1 MCYDSKPH
9 QYDWVGSIVWLQVIR
24 FRFFRKQSITVFEI
38 GQIYRK
44 RVRLRLFVDGNTGIY
59 SAVNPKSGRTVC
71 GSHLSAREPITNLA
85 DRVEC
90 DRPLCIHALSLP
102 EVRHAPFHWL
112 PPWTKDGITGE
123 CAGDGPRRRVS
134 FQYCISGA
142 AVYLFLRGVGYGCC
156 VGSLTILMAGASS
169 PKILFSA
176 EEFLIESVLPLEN
189 GNGVQFVGKSSL
201 SEARATKNAESYDPY
216 QVFHIDGAANATYDL
231 QLSKAYST
239 DHYCEWAGSKYNEN
253 LVAVVKPVSSST
265 CHVMTEERFTDYLH
279 RHPGEFK

>member
-1 MCYDSKPH
+1 MQFSGSVALLSAIRLLLGLSLAFILQDSARAQRASPSTPKLVQKLRVDWDYSGKP
-9 QYDWVGSIVWLQVIR
+9 
-24 FRFFRKQSITVFEI
+24 TVFSLFYQDRNGGDGVADSIQISREGLKPWI
-38 GQIYRK
+38 LVNRYDEWEKIAPSPGPIIRRAHGQI
-44 RVRLRLFVDGNTGIY
+44 NTDESFFISTGHE
-59 SAVNPKSGRTVC
+59 KS
-71 GSHLSAREPITNLA
+71 P
-85 DRVEC
+85 
-90 DRPLCIHALSLP
+90 
-102 EVRHAPFHWL
+102 
-112 PPWTKDGITGE
+112 
-123 CAGDGPRRRVS
+123 
-134 FQYCISGA
+134 
-142 AVYLFLRGVGYGCC
+142 VYLFLRGVGYGCC

-231 QLSKAYST
+231 QLSKVYST

-253 LVAVVKPVSSST
+253 LVAVGKPVSSST